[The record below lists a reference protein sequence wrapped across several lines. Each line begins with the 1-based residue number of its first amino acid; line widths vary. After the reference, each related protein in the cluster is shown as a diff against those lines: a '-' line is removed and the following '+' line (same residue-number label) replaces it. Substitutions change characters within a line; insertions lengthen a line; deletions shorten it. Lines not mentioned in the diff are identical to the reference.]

1 VNPLYKGDLQLAEY
15 IEERIKN
22 RALRPSSAAARKI
35 KLSRIDYGSLYDST
49 DFKYTRNR
57 YDRSYQSRRT
67 SNDNTHTN
75 MKARIDADKYKLL
88 TQQLKNIAKMQH
100 AHRRP

>member
-1 VNPLYKGDLQLAEY
+1 MKNLENILDRKLRQNPTKAYRDTEVQYDPDGEYEFVNPLYKGDLQLAEY

-22 RALRPSSAAARKI
+22 RALRPSSAAAKKI

-57 YDRSYQSRRT
+57 YDRSY
-67 SNDNTHTN
+67 
-75 MKARIDADKYKLL
+75 
-88 TQQLKNIAKMQH
+88 
-100 AHRRP
+100 